1 MSLGAE
7 NQVDEWFTDLYEDE
21 FQKLDGL
28 AKDLRHEIGNP
39 LQLITG
45 HLEMNDQSSSPLL
58 DEETEESIELVRDFA
73 LATDHLSNHV
83 ELYRTVPEPK
93 LEELE
98 EYASDERFPQGL
110 QPQADRISTITR
122 DVLNY
127 QNMLVNGQMGERAS
141 ASELMRPL
149 ERCAENIPAETD
161 FSYNGLD
168 EEKPDADT
176 GMRMAFWTLGKNWES
191 HASKVN
197 DEYEVGFDI
206 ERKDDHYEIDVWN
219 TGEGFFEEG
228 LEKTDR
234 TQAAARK
241 LHRSRGD
248 GHGLEMASNIFEA
261 YGGEIAYS
269 EERIG
274 GYEKGL
280 GVKIRVPD
288 PQYSTSDPS

>member
-1 MSLGAE
+1 MSAGARD
-7 NQVDEWFTDLYEDE
+7 QVDEWFIDLYEDE
-21 FQKLDGL
+21 FKKLDGL
-28 AKDLRHEIGNP
+28 ARDLKHEIGNP
-39 LQLITG
+39 LQVVSG
-45 HLEMNDQSSSPLL
+45 HLELNDRASSPLVKG
-58 DEETEESIELVRDFA
+58 ETEEAIELVREFA
-73 LATDHLSNHV
+73 QATDHLSNHV
-83 ELYRTVPEPK
+83 ELYRTVPEPM

-98 EYASDERFPQGL
+98 EYASDERFPQGV
-110 QPQADRISTITR
+110 QPHADRISTITR

-127 QNMLVNGQMGERAS
+127 QNMLVNGQMEERAS

-161 FSYNGLD
+161 FCYNGMG
-168 EEKPDADT
+168 EENLEADT

-197 DEYEVGFDI
+197 DEYEVGFGI
-206 ERKDDHYEIDVWN
+206 ERKDGHYEIDIWN
-219 TGEGFFEEG
+219 TGKGFFEEG

-241 LHRSRGD
+241 LHRNGGD
-248 GHGLEMASNIFEA
+248 GHGLEMASDIFEV

-274 GYEKGL
+274 EYESGL